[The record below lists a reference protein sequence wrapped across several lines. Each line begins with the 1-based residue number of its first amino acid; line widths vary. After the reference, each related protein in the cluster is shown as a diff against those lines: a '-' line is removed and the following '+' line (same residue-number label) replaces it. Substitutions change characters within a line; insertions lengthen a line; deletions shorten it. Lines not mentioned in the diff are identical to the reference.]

1 MPPARIKAPAQPA
14 TVNVFA
20 PAPAVR
26 LAVSTLPSE
35 SVPSPTRLA
44 AKIVK
49 STSADSATVSVPS
62 PPANVSLPARPVSVS
77 SPPSPESVLARVLP
91 RSTSPKAEPMT
102 FSIAWSLDSVTVN
115 PDAAV
120 CVVVTARSTVT
131 PPLAKLVKSSVSAS
145 ASAISTIVTVAE
157 SAPANA

>member
-1 MPPARIKAPAQPA
+1 
-14 TVNVFA
+14 
-20 PAPAVR
+20 
-26 LAVSTLPSE
+26 
-35 SVPSPTRLA
+35 
-44 AKIVK
+44 
-49 STSADSATVSVPS
+49 
-62 PPANVSLPARPVSVS
+62 
-77 SPPSPESVLARVLP
+77 
-91 RSTSPKAEPMT
+91 MT

-157 SAPANA
+157 SVPAKA